1 MQPQTNQTSYAK
13 NFVQQ
18 RALGGVIG
26 RQKSVESLNA
36 NYVREDLNF
45 LKKKDFKLSKQK
57 SSGYQN
63 SKNVVVSSNSN
74 SRTSNS
80 APVPSQPMV
89 IQSRPTS
96 STGNHINHF
105 YHQEQKYATPKN
117 PVIVRNAD
125 KANYQQNGVGSGI
138 LYRPISATDLRAN
151 AKPVFGRK
159 QFNNQTNMTA
169 NLAAKNMFGN
179 YNGSATH
186 GTISNNGLNAIKKWW

>member
-1 MQPQTNQTSYAK
+1 MIA
-13 NFVQQ
+13 
-18 RALGGVIG
+18 

-45 LKKKDFKLSKQK
+45 LKKKHFKLSQQK
-57 SSGYQN
+57 SSGYQS
-63 SKNVVVSSNSN
+63 SKNVAGSSN

-105 YHQEQKYATPKN
+105 YHAEQKYATPKN
-117 PVIVRNAD
+117 PVIVRNVD
-125 KANYQQNGVGSGI
+125 KTNYQQSGMGSGI

-151 AKPVFGRK
+151 TKPVFGRK

-169 NLAAKNMFGN
+169 NLAAKNLFGN